1 MERVPAFART
11 WSWLLSAGLFALTS
25 CSSDAKSGTETAE
38 GSGDSG
44 AEDTASDASTDSGGA
59 DTGASDSGAPDGGDT
74 GGGTTDG
81 GSDGSGAAD
90 TSATLPNGAPCDTDD
105 ACISGLCVGVPGV
118 AGQSVCAVVCL
129 SDVDCGDGLDCVP
142 VTTGAD
148 AISACLPVETCLDG
162 DGDGFGLGAACLGTD
177 CDDTAAS
184 VNPRGEEVC
193 DGVDNDCDGLPDD
206 SPTDAGRACETGFA
220 GGCAQGVTVCEAD
233 AILCQPSVLP
243 SAEVCDGVDN
253 DCDGAADED
262 ESGEPLSRSCYDGP
276 AGTAGVGLCSSG
288 RQSCSAGDFGG
299 CLGQVLPGAEICD
312 DLDNDCDG
320 LPDDETTEVNW
331 YLDADRD
338 GYGSATAPPVF
349 SCVRPAGYVLNAD
362 DCDDTLASASP
373 VGVEVAGDGID
384 QDCDGTEDCFVDMD
398 SDGFASTS
406 VVRSAD
412 TDCTDP
418 GEVDGSMPGGDC
430 DDADGQTYP
439 GAFEI
444 VGNEADNDCDGAEIC
459 FADRDGDG
467 VRTADEVPSDNV
479 VCTDAGEGRL
489 TGLSGDCDDRDP
501 AVRPGQS
508 EICNGVD
515 DDCNNSID
523 DRITF
528 RRYFLDRDGDGYG
541 ATGSSPT
548 SSCVVL
554 DGYVEND
561 LDCADSDPGVKPGAE
576 ELTGDGV
583 DQNCD
588 GRELCFVDGDND
600 GFRTIFSISSID
612 ADCADSGEALV
623 AAPATDCNDANR
635 LIRPGATELVGD
647 GVDQDCDGGELCF
660 VDADADGYRLETTVV
675 SADAACD
682 APGEARSTAPTG
694 DCDDTNLSIRPG
706 AAELCNGVDDDCDG
720 TPDDGL
726 STVDYYAD
734 ADGDGFGDAGATAI
748 AACSSV
754 AGSVANN
761 RDCDDGSSA
770 ISPSATEL
778 AGDGVDQ
785 NCDGRELCYVDADD
799 DAFRG
804 GDSVVVSDDADC
816 ADAGEAAAG
825 DPLGDCNDSVAEIS
839 PLATELPSDGVDQNC
854 DGRETCFADADGD
867 GYRPDA
873 LTVVASNNLGC
884 ADAGEATAAAPVG
897 DCNDADA
904 AKNPGEAERCDGIDN
919 NCNGTADENV
929 VTQSYYADADGD
941 GAGDALGTPVVSC
954 SAQPGRVANSLDCND
969 RNDTVFG
976 GATEVAGNGLDN
988 DCDGEELCFAD
999 EDLDGFASSVTVPS
1013 TDVTCTLPG
1022 LASALTPSG
1031 DCNDAS
1037 EDVNPGAAEA
1047 AGDGVDQD
1055 CNGVELCFADGDRDG
1070 FRTLLTLSSPRV
1082 DCSGLGEALATA
1094 PSVDCDDASAQ
1105 RYPGAV
1111 ETCNLLDDDCDG
1123 TVDDGVATLTYYPD
1137 ADRDS
1142 FGAASSPGVAS
1153 CLPVATYVL
1162 NAADCDDTTSAVRPG
1177 VSEVAGDG
1185 LDQNCDGLEFCYTD
1199 ADDDGYRPN
1208 SSSVVI
1214 SANASCSDSG
1224 EAVAGDPVGDC
1235 NDLVAAI
1242 FPLAT
1247 ELVADGVDQ
1256 NCDSIELCYADAD
1269 GDGYRPNA
1277 TATVVS
1283 SNLVCT
1289 DPGERSGSA
1298 PTTDC
1303 NDLQAAIYPGAT
1315 EVISDGIDQDCNGG
1329 ELCYLDN
1336 DSDGYRPNA
1345 TATLASVD
1353 LDCSD
1358 AREARDGAPTTDCN
1372 DSNAAVNPGVDADA
1386 DGLNA
1391 CLDCVDSDNRIPGG
1405 TITVTGSVASVEAGT
1420 NALPDLATRN
1430 FRANISLGA
1439 TVSDMNVRVNLQHT
1453 YDGDLAISLLS
1464 PAGTQVSLSNRLG
1477 GSGQNFTNTVFDDEA
1492 GTAISAGS
1500 APFTGS
1506 FRPSSTLNAVD
1517 GQGLSGNW
1525 RLRVEDLA
1533 GIDSGSVISWS
1544 VEFVTACP

>member
-1 MERVPAFART
+1 MEHVAAITRT
-11 WSWLLSAGLFALTS
+11 RSWLFSAGLFLLAA
-25 CSSDAKSGTETAE
+25 CSSDTTASSAGETG
-38 GSGDSG
+38 GSDSSVTDTAVDSG
-44 AEDTASDASTDSGGA
+44 ADGSATDS
-59 DTGASDSGAPDGGDT
+59 GASDSGDDSADSGATDT
-74 GGGTTDG
+74 GGTDTNQPDAGTVENGQPCT
-81 GSDGSGAAD
+81 AD
-90 TSATLPNGAPCDTDD
+90 QDCVA
-105 ACISGLCVGVPGV
+105 GLCVGVPGV
-118 AGQSVCAVVCL
+118 AGQSVCSVICRTDA
-129 SDVDCGDGLDCVP
+129 DCAEGLDCVP
-142 VTTGAD
+142 VTVGSD
-148 AISACLPVETCLDG
+148 GISACLPVDTCLDG

-177 CDDTAAS
+177 CDDTAATINS
-184 VNPRGEEVC
+184 RGEELC
-193 DGVDNDCDGLPDD
+193 DGVDNDCDGLVDD
-206 SPTDAGRACETGFA
+206 SPIDAGRACETGFA
-220 GGCAQGVTVCEAD
+220 GGCAQGLTVCEAN
-233 AILCQPSVLP
+233 AIFCQPSVAP
-243 SAEVCDGVDN
+243 SAEVCDGIDN
-253 DCDGAADED
+253 DCDGAADEE
-262 ESGEPLSRSCYDGP
+262 ESGEPLSRRCYDGP
-276 AGTAGVGLCSSG
+276 AATDGVGLCGSG

-299 CLGQVLPGAEICD
+299 CLGQVLPSAEICD

-320 LPDDETTEVNW
+320 VPDDETTEVNW
-331 YLDADRD
+331 YVDADRD

-349 SCVRPAGYVLNAD
+349 SCVRPEGYVLNAD
-362 DCDDTLASASP
+362 DCDDSRASVSP
-373 VGVEVAGDGID
+373 LGVEVAGDGID

-412 TDCTDP
+412 TDCSDP

-444 VGNEADNDCDGAEIC
+444 VGNEADNDCNGAEIC

-467 VRTADEVPSDNV
+467 VRTTEEVLSDNV

-489 TGLSGDCDDRDP
+489 AGPAGDCDDRDP
-501 AVRPGQS
+501 AIRPGQS

-515 DDCNNSID
+515 DDCNNEID
-523 DRITF
+523 DRIAF

-541 ATGSSPT
+541 ATGSEPT
-548 SSCVVL
+548 SSCAVL

-561 LDCADSDPGVKPGAE
+561 QDCRDEDASVRPGAE
-576 ELTGDGV
+576 ELTGDGL

-600 GFRTIFSISSID
+600 GFRTVFSVASID
-612 ADCADSGEALV
+612 TDCDDDGEALA

-635 LIRPGATELVGD
+635 LIRPGATELPGD
-647 GVDQDCDGGELCF
+647 GVDQNCDGGEICF

-694 DCDDTNLSIRPG
+694 DCDDTNLSVRPG
-706 AAELCNGVDDDCDG
+706 AAELCNGEDDDCDG

-734 ADGDGFGDAGATAI
+734 ADGDGFGDAGATAV
-748 AACSSV
+748 ASCSSV

-785 NCDGRELCYVDADD
+785 NCDGQELCYVDADN

-804 GDSVVVSDDADC
+804 GDSVTLSDDADC
-816 ADAGEAAAG
+816 SDDGEATAG

-854 DGRETCFADADGD
+854 DGIETCFADADGD

-873 LTVVASNNLGC
+873 EAVVASDNLGC

-897 DCNDADA
+897 DCDDADA
-904 AKNPGEAERCDGIDN
+904 FKNPGQAERCDGIDN
-919 NCNGTADENV
+919 NCIGSADEDV

-969 RNDTVFG
+969 RDDSVFG
-976 GATEVAGNGLDN
+976 GATEVAGNGVDN

-999 EDLDGFASSVTVPS
+999 EDLDGFASSATLPS
-1013 TDVTCTLPG
+1013 SDVTCTLPG
-1022 LASALTPSG
+1022 LASDAVPSG
-1031 DCNDAS
+1031 DCNDSS

-1070 FRTLLTLSSPRV
+1070 YRTELTLASPRL

-1123 TVDDGVATLTYYPD
+1123 TVDDGVGTLTYYPD
-1137 ADRDS
+1137 LDRDG
-1142 FGAASSPGVAS
+1142 FGDASSLGVAS

-1177 VSEVAGDG
+1177 VSEVSGDG
-1185 LDQNCDGLEFCYTD
+1185 VDQNCDGLEFCFAD
-1199 ADDDGYRPN
+1199 ADNDGYRPN

-1214 SANASCSDSG
+1214 SANASCGDSG
-1224 EAVAGDPVGDC
+1224 EATAGDPVGDC

-1242 FPLAT
+1242 FPTAT

-1256 NCDSIELCYADAD
+1256 NCDGSELCYADAD
-1269 GDGYRPNA
+1269 NDGYRPNA

-1283 SNLVCT
+1283 ANLVCT
-1289 DPGERSGSA
+1289 DAGELGASA

-1345 TATLASVD
+1345 TATLASAD
-1353 LDCSD
+1353 LDCLD
-1358 AREARDGAPTTDCN
+1358 AREARGAAPTTDCN
-1372 DSNAAVNPGVDADA
+1372 DNNAAVNPGVDADS

-1405 TITVTGSVASVEAGT
+1405 TITVAGNVASVEAGT
-1420 NALPDLATRN
+1420 NALPDNQTRN
-1430 FRANISLGA
+1430 FRANINLGA
-1439 TVSDMNVRVNLQHT
+1439 TVSDMNVRINLTHT

-1492 GTAISAGS
+1492 STAISAGS

-1533 GIDSGSVISWS
+1533 NIDSGSLISWS